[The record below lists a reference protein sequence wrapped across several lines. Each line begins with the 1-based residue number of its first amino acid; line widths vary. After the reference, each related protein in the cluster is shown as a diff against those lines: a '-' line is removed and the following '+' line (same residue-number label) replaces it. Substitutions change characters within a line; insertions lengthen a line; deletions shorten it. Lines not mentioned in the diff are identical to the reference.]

1 MLLQFCCMFEAIG
14 ATGAI
19 GTTSSSSKLFGYI
32 YAFVI
37 AMTTFFSGSL
47 NMLFNLFFTSVI
59 IFEFS
64 GRNTPADIKR
74 TILELLAFLRILYN
88 ESSRAIS
95 RIKPLQSNMP
105 GKSTINTSLNGANNS
120 VGFPGIFGYMVCE
133 LC

>member
-1 MLLQFCCMFEAIG
+1 
-14 ATGAI
+14 
-19 GTTSSSSKLFGYI
+19 
-32 YAFVI
+32 
-37 AMTTFFSGSL
+37 MTTFFSGSL